1 MASIIVLSS
10 TDDDAHHVKLD
21 NKPELNVK
29 PQQAPIP
36 TERPPL
42 ISELSVFPKILGKGG
57 FGTVRCC
64 TSKRTKQ
71 MLAIKT
77 IQLKGSRQAKREQLE
92 ACRREASIHAL
103 CSGDPNVV
111 QFVAKFEG
119 LFSNV
124 HMIMELCQGGD
135 LRTFLNSYSCGSR
148 TPVHLAAVVM
158 RQVLSALRHIH
169 SLGIAHRDIKA
180 SNILVSSPDNVITES
195 SFKLADFGLAARF
208 QCNRTEAPIPC
219 RGRVGTPGYQAPE
232 LLRGEPYYAPVD
244 IWSAGIMLAKMLTG
258 HYPRFLPWKKN
269 KTQDEDSEWEVDEV
283 LDFTS
288 EPWSKLNHCVRNLL
302 TGMLQFDPEK
312 RPKAVHL
319 LDFCWIRNSGCCK
332 HSWSC

>member
-1 MASIIVLSS
+1 MASIIVLPN
-10 TDDDAHHVKLD
+10 TDAEALHVKLG

-29 PQQAPIP
+29 PQQAAVP

-42 ISELSVFPKILGKGG
+42 ISELTILPKVLGKGG

-71 MLAIKT
+71 MLAIKS

-111 QFVAKFEG
+111 QFIGKLEG
-119 LFSNV
+119 FSNV

-135 LRTFLNSYSCGSR
+135 LRTFLKSFSCGSGV
-148 TPVHLAAVVM
+148 PVHLAAVVM

-180 SNILVSSPDNVITES
+180 CNILVSSPDNVITES

-208 QCNRTEAPIPC
+208 QSNRKEAPIPC

-258 HYPRFLPWKKN
+258 HYPKFLPCNKN
-269 KTQDEDSEWEVDEV
+269 KTQDEDSEWELDEV

-288 EPWSKLNHCVRNLL
+288 EPWSRLNHCVRNLL

-312 RPKAVHL
+312 RPKAMHL
-319 LDFCWIRNSGCCK
+319 VDFCWIRNSGGCK
-332 HSWSC
+332 HSW